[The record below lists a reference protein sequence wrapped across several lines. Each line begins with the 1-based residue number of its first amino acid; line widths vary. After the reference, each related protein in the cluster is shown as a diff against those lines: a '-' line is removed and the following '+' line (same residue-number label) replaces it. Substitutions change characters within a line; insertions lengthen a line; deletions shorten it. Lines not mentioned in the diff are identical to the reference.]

1 MVEVDGRIIRGNDS
15 HLKHDIFTLYFRFC
29 QSNSPDITIG
39 NEKGLTILFISDM
52 EETGGGAK
60 CIAECIE
67 EKLEATTLKSS
78 GKNVN
83 VKFNVLQYYYGIF
96 EDYICPEERSKT
108 IITIENGDYLTY
120 NTNPGESAE

>member
-1 MVEVDGRIIRGNDS
+1 
-15 HLKHDIFTLYFRFC
+15 
-29 QSNSPDITIG
+29 
-39 NEKGLTILFISDM
+39 M

-83 VKFNVLQYYYGIF
+83 VKFNVLQYYYGFF

>member
-1 MVEVDGRIIRGNDS
+1 MVEVDGRIIRGNDL
-15 HLKHDIFTLYFRFC
+15 HLKHDIFTLYLRFC

-67 EKLEATTLKSS
+67 EKLEAVTLQSS

-83 VKFNVLQYYYGIF
+83 VKFNVLQYYYGFF

-108 IITIENGDYLTY
+108 IITIDHGDYLTY
-120 NTNPGESAE
+120 NTNPGGDVE